1 MQRLI
6 ELQAQASPQEKT
18 LWKARGAT
26 EVKGFWRG
34 PDGRP
39 IIPPGIRQSAFEEA
53 HGVGHVGV
61 AQMMRN
67 LDNWWHPFLKDMV
80 QNSVKT
86 CEVCN
91 KYNPRP
97 TIKPQVGR
105 YPLQVK
111 AGREIIIDYTD
122 MITPVRGYR
131 YVLMCV
137 DAYTRWPEAWPTKKE
152 DSQSVIKFLINQYIP
167 RHGFPKKIRSDN
179 GTHFKNQDLQRV
191 ENMLGLKHG
200 FGTVYHPQS
209 QGKVERMNQ
218 TVKTRLA
225 KICAQ
230 TKMNWLDAL
239 PLALMSIRSSVNQST
254 GFTPHELETG
264 RPFPGPQAQLTGA
277 LTDDQQLTSKEYFR
291 ELQALVAGFSKQVAT
306 TKEGGDVQTTP
317 ESEWVLL
324 RVVKRKWSE
333 PRWTGPYQVVERT
346 THAVRLKG
354 KGDTWFHWSQCAAAE
369 EPQRSLTEIQK
380 DLQAKSTESG

>member
-1 MQRLI
+1 
-6 ELQAQASPQEKT
+6 
-18 LWKARGAT
+18 
-26 EVKGFWRG
+26 
-34 PDGRP
+34 
-39 IIPPGIRQSAFEEA
+39 
-53 HGVGHVGV
+53 
-61 AQMMRN
+61 
-67 LDNWWHPFLKDMV
+67 
-80 QNSVKT
+80 
-86 CEVCN
+86 
-91 KYNPRP
+91 
-97 TIKPQVGR
+97 
-105 YPLQVK
+105 
-111 AGREIIIDYTD
+111 
-122 MITPVRGYR
+122 
-131 YVLMCV
+131 
-137 DAYTRWPEAWPTKKE
+137 
-152 DSQSVIKFLINQYIP
+152 
-167 RHGFPKKIRSDN
+167 
-179 GTHFKNQDLQRV
+179 
-191 ENMLGLKHG
+191 
-200 FGTVYHPQS
+200 
-209 QGKVERMNQ
+209 MNQ

-380 DLQAKSTESG
+380 DLQAKSTESADSETDPTNQGAE